1 MINDSEVEFRAM
13 VLKLWSLDQQPYY
26 TWELVRNAG
35 CLAPCRD
42 TESETLEEGG
52 SEISLSLFFILVVT
66 VVLVTQSFLT
76 LRSLEL

>member
-1 MINDSEVEFRAM
+1 M

-42 TESETLEEGG
+42 TEPETLEEGWARN
-52 SEISLSLFFILVVT
+52 LSLFIFLVVT

>member
-26 TWELVRNAG
+26 TWKLVRNAG

-42 TESETLEEGG
+42 TEPETLEEGWVRN
-52 SEISLSLFFILVVT
+52 LSLFFFFGGDSGVSRAVV
-66 VVLVTQSFLT
+66 SD
-76 LRSLEL
+76 SAIP